1 MTTKVQSSYFFFE
14 LVKRLSPAYL
24 LVGAIVVVYV
34 YLMQFVDH
42 SIGLVPYAVVFFA
55 LFKSLFFT
63 FVTFRQINNS
73 IQECHSF
80 GRLLWVF
87 SMLVFLI
94 IFSFATDFTCLSAAN
109 TDSFQGRNIIVNDE
123 GLSESLFKYFYF
135 SIVTF
140 ASVGYGDIVP
150 ITIFSRLLVILEI
163 IQSFVLIVF
172 GLSNIN
178 HIHTTVKTSIAK

>member
-1 MTTKVQSSYFFFE
+1 
-14 LVKRLSPAYL
+14 
-24 LVGAIVVVYV
+24 
-34 YLMQFVDH
+34 
-42 SIGLVPYAVVFFA
+42 
-55 LFKSLFFT
+55 
-63 FVTFRQINNS
+63 
-73 IQECHSF
+73 
-80 GRLLWVF
+80 
-87 SMLVFLI
+87 MLVFLI